1 VLHLGMAFAKC
12 KEIWFYRRSGGF
24 RCGEAGE

>member
-1 VLHLGMAFAKC
+1 MAFAKC